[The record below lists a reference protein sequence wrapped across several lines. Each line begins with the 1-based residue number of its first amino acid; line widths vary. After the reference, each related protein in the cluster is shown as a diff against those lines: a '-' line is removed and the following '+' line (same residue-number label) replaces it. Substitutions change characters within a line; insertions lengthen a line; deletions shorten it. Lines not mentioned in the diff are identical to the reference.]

1 VAALGAVSMMW
12 LLAMSA
18 AVLPMYQ
25 RASQGRYLTVVRS
38 SAEAGLDYAVSLLNL
53 ALKAESP
60 CPIDD
65 GSRDGNPVTS
75 TVPSYALSTSSA
87 QVTLEVNNIDPP
99 TASSIYDAQWD
110 PDVTGAPNYWRI
122 VTATATYAGL
132 QKRIRVILKPE
143 PGATIT
149 TTSQVPY
156 FQHAMFGKAFIGMS
170 GNASTDAYDSRN
182 GAYGGTNQDGYGGD
196 VGSNG
201 SSTLSG
207 NAQVGGDLRIY
218 SLPKGSATAVVAQ
231 ASDNAVVRDQVVT
244 NGISNGFTATEGP
257 TPMPGDNVLAMGQ
270 GTPTR
275 TGDWTTPM
283 DASQSYDPMEIP
295 PAKTVPSDAQVV
307 TGSTTWSAQTGWVQ
321 QPATGQVADLGNL
334 SLSGNEVLN
343 IRPGDY
349 KISSLTIAGNAQ
361 LTIQPN
367 ADGSFGPVRFFVE
380 GIAPGANVIQVT
392 GNGIVNQSNV
402 PSNLQ
407 LWYNGSKNIQ
417 LAGNG
422 NLYSVVY
429 APNAGVKI
437 SGNGSYFGAILGDE
451 VDNSGNGGV
460 HFDKAL
466 LQTSGATA
474 LTFTKNQSQLAP
486 SALKTRSW
494 QEF

>member
-1 VAALGAVSMMW
+1 
-12 LLAMSA
+12 
-18 AVLPMYQ
+18 
-25 RASQGRYLTVVRS
+25 
-38 SAEAGLDYAVSLLNL
+38 
-53 ALKAESP
+53 
-60 CPIDD
+60 
-65 GSRDGNPVTS
+65 
-75 TVPSYALSTSSA
+75 
-87 QVTLEVNNIDPP
+87 
-99 TASSIYDAQWD
+99 
-110 PDVTGAPNYWRI
+110 
-122 VTATATYAGL
+122 
-132 QKRIRVILKPE
+132 
-143 PGATIT
+143 
-149 TTSQVPY
+149 
-156 FQHAMFGKAFIGMS
+156 
-170 GNASTDAYDSRN
+170 
-182 GAYGGTNQDGYGGD
+182 
-196 VGSNG
+196 
-201 SSTLSG
+201 
-207 NAQVGGDLRIY
+207 
-218 SLPKGSATAVVAQ
+218 
-231 ASDNAVVRDQVVT
+231 
-244 NGISNGFTATEGP
+244 
-257 TPMPGDNVLAMGQ
+257 
-270 GTPTR
+270 
-275 TGDWTTPM
+275 
-283 DASQSYDPMEIP
+283 MEIP